1 MTNKNRVL
9 RGDKIMHKLVYT
21 CDHCGKE
28 LDEMHDYTDMR
39 IDDFADFLE
48 VDLCSECYDEL
59 NNIVLQYCNK
69 KARL

>member
-1 MTNKNRVL
+1 MRKT
-9 RGDKIMHKLVYT
+9 IFT

-28 LDEMHDYTDMR
+28 IDEMKDYSEMQ
-39 IDDFADFLE
+39 IDDFADFIE

-69 KARL
+69 RAKL